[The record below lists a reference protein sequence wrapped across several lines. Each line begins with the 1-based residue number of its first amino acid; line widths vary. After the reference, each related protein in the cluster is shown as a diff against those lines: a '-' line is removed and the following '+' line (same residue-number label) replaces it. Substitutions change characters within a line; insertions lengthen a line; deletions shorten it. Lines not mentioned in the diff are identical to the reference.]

1 MVLFYQTRIDFG
13 ENRQFFPKLG
23 IQGRRGSNILT
34 WIGEKWYF
42 YMRKSIKADLRES
55 VSSRELASA
64 IVIDLNSLVNPLSH
78 FPHST

>member
-1 MVLFYQTRIDFG
+1 MSLGLVKYGNFTW
-13 ENRQFFPKLG
+13 ENMFR
-23 IQGRRGSNILT
+23 LT
-34 WIGEKWYF
+34 
-42 YMRKSIKADLRES
+42 LRES